1 MAGPAMTAMPMKA
14 ATVAPSVQTFS
25 RSPRIS
31 QASAAVTKGM
41 AASITITSATAVSRM
56 AFRKHTVATAEQ
68 IATRTPSMPMAR
80 IERHRRPRCWKTTTA
95 ARKLPPNRPRQ
106 NSKVQASTWISRVK
120 KPAVE

>member
-1 MAGPAMTAMPMKA
+1 MIAMPAKA
-14 ATVAPSVQTFS
+14 AAVAPKVHTLS

-41 AASITITSATAVSRM
+41 AASITITSATVVSRI

-68 IATRTPSMPMAR
+68 IATSTPSQPMAR
-80 IERHRRPRCWKTTTA
+80 IAGHIRPRCCKATTM
-95 ARKLPPNRPRQ
+95 ARNAPPNRPRQ
-106 NSKVQASTWISRVK
+106 NNRVQASTWISRVK